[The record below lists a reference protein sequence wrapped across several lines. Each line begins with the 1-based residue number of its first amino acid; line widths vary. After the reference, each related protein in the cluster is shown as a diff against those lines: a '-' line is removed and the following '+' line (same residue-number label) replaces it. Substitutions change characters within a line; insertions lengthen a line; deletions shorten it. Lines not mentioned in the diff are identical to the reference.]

1 VTATSRHRRGAETQN
16 LVAQQFKAAGF
27 PYAESAGAGRNGRD
41 VLGTPGLAVE
51 VKARR
56 DFSPIAWTRQ
66 AVASAA
72 GDLPA
77 VVMRPDGLGP
87 AHIDEWP
94 VIVRFS
100 DFLALL
106 RDAGYIEDAA

>member
-1 VTATSRHRRGAETQN
+1 MTGEHRRRRGAETQN
-16 LVAQQFKAAGF
+16 LVAAYFKAAGF

-41 VLGTPGLAVE
+41 VLGTPGLACE

-66 AVASAA
+66 AAA
-72 GDLPA
+72 TADGDLPL

-94 VIVRFS
+94 AILRFS
-100 DFLALL
+100 DLLGLL
-106 RDAGYIEDAA
+106 RAAGYIAEVP